1 MNKSMNTSEA
11 KKIVTNSYLNILNRA
26 PDNFGLNYYVD
37 LLVHEKINSLE
48 LELLLRNSKEFLIKF
63 PETMPS
69 LIYLNNEDKIPNL
82 NIVAMYRIKN
92 VERWIGK
99 SLESVS
105 KICNK
110 IVIVDDGS
118 TDDTVKICKTFSS
131 VVDIHEQNNLV
142 FDETRDKNLLLQM
155 ALKYDPDYILVL
167 DGDEIIMPGME
178 KILYEDLI
186 YLHPNSDVFEFQLLD
201 MSEQPNRYRINNPL
215 TNYIHKFL
223 FKINN
228 QKNLHFLPT
237 RFPYNVHCARIPD
250 NLNKTKNVSQSRVKI
265 LHYGYYNQTLKQ
277 KKYELYNKL
286 DPNSTEFYKYEHL
299 IHPEKFSIPDDFAYL
314 SEGYYI
320 KDI

>member
-1 MNKSMNTSEA
+1 MNTFEA
-11 KKIVTNSYLNILNRA
+11 KKIVTNCYLEILNRN
-26 PDNFGLNYYVD
+26 PDDFGLNHYVN
-37 LLVHEKINSLE
+37 LLVGKKIDSLQ
-48 LELLLRNSKEFLIKF
+48 LKLLFRNSNEFLVKF
-63 PETMPS
+63 PQTMPS
-69 LIYLNNEDKIPNL
+69 LIYLNKENKIFNL
-82 NIVAMYRIKN
+82 NIVVMYRIKN
-92 VERWIGK
+92 VERWIGN
-99 SLESVS
+99 SLESTS

-110 IVIVDDGS
+110 IVILDDGS
-118 TDDTVKICKTFSS
+118 TDNTVKICKTFSS
-131 VVDIHEQNNLV
+131 VVDIHEQKNLV

-186 YLHPNSDVFEFQLLD
+186 YLHPNSDIFEFKILD
-201 MSEQPNRYRINNPL
+201 MSEQPNRYRINNPT

-223 FKINN
+223 FKVNN

-237 RFPYNVHCARIPD
+237 KFPYNMHCTRIPD
-250 NLNKTKNVSQSRVKI
+250 NLNKTNNVSQSRVKI
-265 LHYGYYNQTLKQ
+265 LHYGYYDQKLKQ
-277 KKYELYNKL
+277 TKYDLYNKL
-286 DPNSTEFYKYEHL
+286 DPNATEFYNYEHL